1 MTMEERPQRPAAEK
15 PAPTRQERSGGFGA
29 LFRLAPGREPT
40 AAQAAISIVLAA
52 ALAVAF
58 FWASLS
64 RIAYR
69 PDFSFLAQFDIR
81 IVDGFLLTIGVSA
94 ASLALSLAIGVLAAA
109 GESARTLVVR
119 YLSRGYVV
127 FIRGTPLIMQIYLF
141 FYLVGTAWGVENRFW
156 AGVIILSVFEGA
168 YIAEIIRG
176 SYASLEHMQLEAA
189 KAVGFSKLQT
199 LRYVVVP
206 QMTARTLPALAGQFA
221 SIIKDSS
228 LLSMISVVELTQ
240 TMREISAV
248 NLKLVECYLFLG
260 ILYLALTIPVA
271 VASKLLERRFRYE
284 A

>member
-1 MTMEERPQRPAAEK
+1 M
-15 PAPTRQERSGGFGA
+15 S
-29 LFRLAPGREPT
+29 LFRVHAGQKPSVLQT
-40 AAQAAISIVLAA
+40 AVGIVLAA

-58 FWASLS
+58 FWGSLS
-64 RIAYR
+64 QIAYR
-69 PDFSFLAQFDIR
+69 PDFSFLADFNIR
-81 IVDGFLLTIGVSA
+81 IVDGFVLTVGVSA
-94 ASLALSLAIGVLAAA
+94 ASLVLSLAIGILAAA
-109 GESARTLVVR
+109 GENARTLVLR
-119 YLSRGYVV
+119 YLSRGYVI

-141 FYLVGTAWGVENRFW
+141 FYLVGTAWGIENRFW
-156 AGVIILSVFEGA
+156 AGVIILSIFEGA

-176 SYASLEHMQLEAA
+176 SYASLEKMQLEAA

-199 LRYVVVP
+199 LRYVVIP

-260 ILYLALTIPVA
+260 VLYLILTIPVA
-271 VASKLLERRFRYE
+271 VVSKCLERRFAYE